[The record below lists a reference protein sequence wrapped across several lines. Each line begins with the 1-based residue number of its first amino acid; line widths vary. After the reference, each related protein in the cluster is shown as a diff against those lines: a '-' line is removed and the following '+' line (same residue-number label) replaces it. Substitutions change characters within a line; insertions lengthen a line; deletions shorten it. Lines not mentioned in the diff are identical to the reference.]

1 STGEQK
7 AMLIAITLAH
17 AGLLDAA
24 RPALLLLDEV
34 AAHLDP
40 VRRDALFGRLRD
52 GRAQVWLTGTE
63 LGPFSTITGEAAV
76 WRVSGGA
83 VERL

>member
-1 STGEQK
+1 
-7 AMLIAITLAH
+7 MLIAITLAH
-17 AGLLDAA
+17 ADLLDPD

-40 VRRDALFGRLRD
+40 VRREALFNRLRS

-63 LGPFSTITGEAAV
+63 LAPFSGITGEAAV
-76 WRVSGGA
+76 WRVSGGS
-83 VERL
+83 VERV